1 MESHGATPGSTL
13 GPSPLS
19 PLARSG
25 QLPPG
30 KENPETSS
38 PSGRGSKSPLTLR
51 SAEKNVLRCEE
62 GTVIKGELPGE
73 FYFPDAAGAGAAQEE
88 SGALSAERWAH
99 GLSRA
104 VMGLSAVTSRP

>member
-1 MESHGATPGSTL
+1 M

-30 KENPETSS
+30 KENPETGS
-38 PSGRGSKSPLTLR
+38 PSGRGSKSPLTLT
-51 SAEKNVLRCEE
+51 STEKNVLRYEE
-62 GTVIKGELPGE
+62 GTVIKGEPPGE
-73 FYFPDAAGAGAAQEE
+73 FFYFPDATGAGAVQEE
-88 SGALSAERWAH
+88 SGSLSADHWAH

-104 VMGLSAVTSRP
+104 VMGLSAVTTQP